1 MAKSLFA
8 GSDADRRN
16 WPMSSGDMPKKARR
30 VRFDVAVSADTLEA
44 IDNYR
49 FATRAPNRVEA
60 VRRLLRAGL
69 SAEPPD
75 SVSIPQ
81 DR

>member
-1 MAKSLFA
+1 
-8 GSDADRRN
+8 
-16 WPMSSGDMPKKARR
+16 MSRGVKLKKARR
-30 VRFDVAVSADTLEA
+30 VRFDITVSSDTLEA
-44 IDNYR
+44 IDDYR

-69 SAEPPD
+69 TAQPRD
-75 SVSIPQ
+75 SVSADK